1 MEYKENIVIFNKKEM
16 EILAKG
22 LMLLIKDNTGLA
34 DFKEVFNLL
43 NKVNNQLENKILND
57 EKEKNSGYI
66 YVKYEDEH
74 WPRTF
79 GGKEYSYYTDLQLEV
94 GDLVEAPTKY
104 GTSIAKITR
113 INIPEEEIK
122 DIIPYIKNITKK
134 INKERFIYYSEIVE
148 DAA

>member
-43 NKVNNQLENKILND
+43 NKVDNQLENKILND

-104 GTSIAKITR
+104 GTSIAKVTR
-113 INIPEEEIK
+113 IKVPEEEIK

>member
-43 NKVNNQLENKILND
+43 NKVDNQLENKILND
-57 EKEKNSGYI
+57 EKERNSGYI

-79 GGKEYSYYTDLQLEV
+79 GGKEYSYYTDLKLEV

-104 GTSIAKITR
+104 GTSIAKVTR
-113 INIPEEEIK
+113 IKVPEEEIK

>member
-104 GTSIAKITR
+104 GTSIAKVTR
-113 INIPEEEIK
+113 INMPEEEIK

-134 INKERFIYYSEIVE
+134 INKEMFIYYSEIVE

>member
-104 GTSIAKITR
+104 GTSIAKVTR

-122 DIIPYIKNITKK
+122 DINPYIKNITKK

>member
-1 MEYKENIVIFNKKEM
+1 MEYKENIVNFNKKEM

-104 GTSIAKITR
+104 GTSIAKVTR

>member
-22 LMLLIKDNTGLA
+22 LMLLIKDNTGLV

-104 GTSIAKITR
+104 GTSIAKVTR
-113 INIPEEEIK
+113 IKVPEEEIK

>member
-104 GTSIAKITR
+104 GTSIAKVTR

>member
-22 LMLLIKDNTGLA
+22 LMLLIKDNTRLA

-104 GTSIAKITR
+104 GTSIAKVTR

>member
-22 LMLLIKDNTGLA
+22 LMLLIKDNTRLA

-43 NKVNNQLENKILND
+43 NKVNSQLENKILND

-104 GTSIAKITR
+104 GTSIAKVTR

>member
-22 LMLLIKDNTGLA
+22 LMLLIKDNTGLV

-79 GGKEYSYYTDLQLEV
+79 GGKEYSYYSDLQLEV

-104 GTSIAKITR
+104 GTSIAKVTR
-113 INIPEEEIK
+113 IKVPEEEIK

>member
-1 MEYKENIVIFNKKEM
+1 MEYKENIVNFNKKEM

-79 GGKEYSYYTDLQLEV
+79 GGKDYSYYTDLKLEV

-104 GTSIAKITR
+104 GTSIAKVTR
-113 INIPEEEIK
+113 IKVPEEEIK

>member
-1 MEYKENIVIFNKKEM
+1 MEYKEYIVNFNKKEM

-79 GGKEYSYYTDLQLEV
+79 GGKDYSYYTDLKLEV

-104 GTSIAKITR
+104 GTSIAKVTR
-113 INIPEEEIK
+113 IKVPEEEIK